1 MTDHNAV
8 TLNLSILG
16 HHVAKAKWWYLHYI
30 ILYKVQ
36 LKSELWWKRVQQ
48 RDPKRQ
54 VPLICQI
61 AARGVQACS
70 PESLTYYKADKAQ
83 VSYHNQPRPHLG
95 M

>member
-1 MTDHNAV
+1 MVISPLYDFV
-8 TLNLSILG
+8 QGPVEVWNLME
-16 HHVAKAKWWYLHYI
+16 KF
-30 ILYKVQ
+30 
-36 LKSELWWKRVQQ
+36 QQ

-54 VPLICQI
+54 VPLIGQI

-70 PESLTYYKADKAQ
+70 PESFTYYKADKAQ